1 MKIIIP
7 KQPKYK
13 LEINIPGDKSISH
26 RSVLFNAI
34 AHGRARIKNL
44 LMGHDVLAT
53 IDCLRKL
60 GADIA
65 IDDDGCTVNGTGL
78 LKPPSSPLDCGN
90 SGTTMRLLLGML
102 APHPFEACLFGDESL
117 SKRPMRRITKYL
129 EPLGVLYKESRDL
142 PPIVQC
148 GSSEIGYF
156 NADLHIASAQMKSAL
171 LLTGLQS
178 KGCLVR
184 GGGNSRDH
192 TERMLSGMGA
202 SLIQYENGDV
212 EISPGTLTATDIV
225 VPNDI
230 SSAAFFIVAGI
241 LLENATLEIPNVGIN
256 PTRDGVLRALKLMGA
271 KISIH
276 NQRTESG
283 EPVADLTVQSSKL
296 RGVELPES
304 WIPTMIDEIPILALA
319 ATQAIGTTII
329 KGAADLRKKESDRL
343 RAIVSILHHL
353 GINVEELED
362 GLIINGPQPIQSG
375 SVQGFG
381 DHRIIMTAAIAALV
395 SGEAVVIDDP
405 AAVDTSFPSF
415 WDILQGFQ
423 CLNHDGLSK

>member
-1 MKIIIP
+1 MKIYIP
-7 KQPKYK
+7 KQPKYN
-13 LEINIPGDKSISH
+13 LTINVAGDKSISH
-26 RSVLFNAI
+26 RAVLFNAI
-34 AHGRARIKNL
+34 AHGKARIKNL

-60 GADIA
+60 GVDIA

-78 LKPPSSPLDCGN
+78 LKPPSGPLDCGN

-102 APHPFEACLFGDESL
+102 ASHPFEACLIGDESL

-129 EPLGVLYKESRDL
+129 EPLGVLYRESKDL

-148 GSSEIGYF
+148 GSTGLEYF
-156 NADLHIASAQMKSAL
+156 SADLHIASAQMKSAL

-178 KGCLVR
+178 KGCFVR

-192 TERMLSGMGA
+192 TERMLAGMGA
-202 SLIQYENGDV
+202 ELIQYENGDV
-212 EISPGTLTATDIV
+212 EIFPGTLTATNVV

-230 SSAAFFIVAGI
+230 SSAAFFIVGGI

-256 PTRDGVLRALKLMGA
+256 PTRDGILRALKLMGA
-271 KISIH
+271 NISMR

-296 RGVELPES
+296 RGIELPED

-343 RAIVSILHHL
+343 SAIVSILHKL
-353 GINVEELED
+353 GIDIEELED
-362 GLIINGPQPIQSG
+362 GLIIQGPQLIRSG

-405 AAVDTSFPSF
+405 SPVDTSFPSF
-415 WDILQGFQ
+415 WDILLRFQ
-423 CLNHDGLSK
+423 PLNDD